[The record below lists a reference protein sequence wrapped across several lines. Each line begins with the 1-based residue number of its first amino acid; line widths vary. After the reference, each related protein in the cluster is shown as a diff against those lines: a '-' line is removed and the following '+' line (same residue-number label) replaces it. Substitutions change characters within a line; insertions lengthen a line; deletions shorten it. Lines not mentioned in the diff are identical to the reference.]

1 VKSGRPGVKRAA
13 SSPLSP
19 QPPCVRG
26 EPLPVPLPGRSAPAL
41 HMCPLANS
49 SRMKANATVCI
60 RGESAETFADPEA
73 ADRWF
78 KANDP
83 EGVAFEYEVVE

>member
-1 VKSGRPGVKRAA
+1 
-13 SSPLSP
+13 
-19 QPPCVRG
+19 
-26 EPLPVPLPGRSAPAL
+26 
-41 HMCPLANS
+41 MCPLANS